1 MDQHDKANKGNVTRT
16 VTVVKG
22 FARWGVRKF
31 VGPKL
36 KERALERT
44 KKTEEITRRVPRK
57 EIVKEEVP
65 VYKNVPNHSKTSLQD
80 ITAKGEGTHYTG
92 YENVAGG
99 ERLPQEYVLKSTDKI
114 TAAWEETPG
123 GGTGISDLSGLKAPV
138 LTDKTAA
145 TEFIDASGVLKQDL
159 TVEQIGK
166 AINDGVIDPNTYVS
180 INDHHWVK
188 LSDIYK
194 PIMEKHQIGTT
205 IKETIKTVYDVVKEK
220 REVVDEKMVSLLEKL
235 GGVANIAGKAIIGD
249 EVYENVRRTNSDV
262 KPEKPQPRQYD
273 YEDNVLFEYQD
284 KDAKRIDALKLKT
297 KTMKKGKTPEQVAVE
312 KTEEKQKKQEEI
324 DNDMEG
330 R

>member
-99 ERLPQEYVLKSTDKI
+99 ERLPQ
-114 TAAWEETPG
+114 
-123 GGTGISDLSGLKAPV
+123 
-138 LTDKTAA
+138 
-145 TEFIDASGVLKQDL
+145 
-159 TVEQIGK
+159 
-166 AINDGVIDPNTYVS
+166 
-180 INDHHWVK
+180 
-188 LSDIYK
+188 
-194 PIMEKHQIGTT
+194 
-205 IKETIKTVYDVVKEK
+205 
-220 REVVDEKMVSLLEKL
+220 
-235 GGVANIAGKAIIGD
+235 
-249 EVYENVRRTNSDV
+249 
-262 KPEKPQPRQYD
+262 
-273 YEDNVLFEYQD
+273 DNVLFEYQD
-284 KDAKRIDALKLKT
+284 KDAKGIDALKLKT